1 MVDALTVRA
10 GKATMAPLHPFIPI
24 PGVIRVALEG
34 DQAGRPFANVFH
46 AMYTGGPPTATQL
59 AAWAGTWYTGVT
71 ATLAGIAHTTVTYEQ
86 VQVTDLSA
94 ITAAQVIQ
102 AASVPG
108 GLAGDTIPSNSCGL
122 VNYNSSFRYRGGH
135 PRTYYVCGVQAS
147 LLTANTWTTAFQ
159 GNLSDAAQSVTDA
172 FALAEGGFVVT
183 QQCAVSYISA
193 DVHRVTPVVMPITT
207 VTASAGIATMRR
219 RMRK

>member
-1 MVDALTVRA
+1 
-10 GKATMAPLHPFIPI
+10 MAPVHPFIPI

-34 DQAGRPFANVFH
+34 AQAGRPFANVFH
-46 AMYTGGPPTATQL
+46 AQYTGGPPTAGQL
-59 AAWAGTWYTGVT
+59 GDWAGTWYTAVTGV
-71 ATLAGIAHTTVTYEQ
+71 LAAIAHTTVTYEQ

-94 ITAAQVIQ
+94 ITAAQVIS
-102 AASVPG
+102 ASSVPG
-108 GLAGDTIPSNSCGL
+108 ALAGDTIPSNSCGL

-147 LLTANTWTTAFQ
+147 MLNANTWTTGFQ
-159 GNLSDAAQSVTDA
+159 GNLQDAAESVTSN
-172 FALAEGGFVVT
+172 FALSEGGFVVT

-193 DVHRVTPVVMPITT
+193 DVHRVTPVIMPIGI